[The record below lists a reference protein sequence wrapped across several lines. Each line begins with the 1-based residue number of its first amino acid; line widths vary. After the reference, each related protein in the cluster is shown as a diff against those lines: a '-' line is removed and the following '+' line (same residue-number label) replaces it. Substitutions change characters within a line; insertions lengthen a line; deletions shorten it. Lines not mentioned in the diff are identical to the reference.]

1 MLVIYDG
8 KERFEVVLDLD
19 VEDLEDLLEEL
30 VDEFVGVYV
39 YKFIGVSLVDVRMI
53 DFVYITCRLYGED
66 SVVYEG

>member
-8 KERFEVVLDLD
+8 KEWFEVVLDLD

-39 YKFIGVSLVDVRMI
+39 YKFIGVSFVDVCMI
-53 DFVYITCRLYGED
+53 DFVYIICRLYGED
-66 SVVYEG
+66 IVVYEG